1 VLPVYAGMGSLST
14 YAQQVEALNHKTA
27 LPAPEVSHLAHGE
40 ITLTLEPN
48 ALALIRVGGR

>member
-1 VLPVYAGMGSLST
+1 MLPVYAGMGSLST